1 MTIQQ
6 LTSNHPP
13 ADISS
18 STPDAPISE
27 SVIAQLAAEF
37 FSALPKQNAQGLNL
51 DLPEHATHGTSISH
65 QPQPK
70 DPLAALS
77 GRIPSIVQQANLNPD
92 STRHYIEPTADHPE
106 RRVLSSAP
114 VIGGANTPDPLA
126 SLNGLDLSFSP
137 IHLTQQSTPSSHA
150 SLTPNQTQSAFYF
163 LDLPPEITNPSIPQ
177 NDITRN
183 PYAFDDYHF
192 ANDHQLKSV
201 VQDRNDKPATT
212 EAAYYF
218 IQSPTIETAR
228 PHTDLQMPVSQQKYQ
243 PLDILKIRKDFP
255 ILQERVNGKPLV
267 WLDNAATTHK
277 PQSVIDRI
285 SYFYQ
290 HENSNIHRAAHEL
303 AARASDAYEHAR
315 DVVARFIGAPAAKN
329 IVFVRGTTEGINLI
343 AKSWGKQNIQ
353 AGDEIIVS
361 HLEHHA
367 NIVPWFQLTQETG
380 AKLRVIPV
388 DDTGQIRIDEFIKLL
403 NSKTKLVSITQ
414 VSNALGTVTPTAE
427 IIALAHA
434 AGVRVLIDGAQ
445 SISHMPT
452 NVTALDADFF
462 VFSGHKVFGPTGIG
476 AVYAKSELLDTM
488 PVWEGGGNMIQ
499 DVTFENVIYQ
509 PAPNKFEA
517 GTGNIADA
525 VGLGAAL
532 EYVESIGIHN
542 IARYEHDLLEYGQH
556 ALQSV
561 SGLRLIGTALNK
573 ASVMSFTLAGYE
585 TEEVGK
591 VLNQYGI
598 AVRTGHHCAQPILR
612 RFGVERTVR
621 PSLAFYNTTE
631 EIDLLVSVLHQL
643 RRAKLYK
650 S

>member
-6 LTSNHPP
+6 LTSNLP
-13 ADISS
+13 
-18 STPDAPISE
+18 STDAASATADAPISE

-37 FSALPKQNAQGLNL
+37 FSALPKQNSHGLNL
-51 DLPEHATHGTSISH
+51 DLPEHAAPSISH
-65 QPQPK
+65 PPQPK
-70 DPLAALS
+70 DPIAALS
-77 GRIPSIVQQANLNPD
+77 GRIPAVVQQSSLNPN
-92 STRHYIEPTADHPE
+92 STQRLANPTADHPE
-106 RRVLSSAP
+106 RRILSSSP
-114 VIGGANTPDPLA
+114 VIGGAHNPDPSALF
-126 SLNGLDLSFSP
+126 NR
-137 IHLTQQSTPSSHA
+137 IHLPSGA
-150 SLTPNQTQSAFYF
+150 SEVPQASPTLANDVSGPSAYYF
-163 LDLPPEITNPSIPQ
+163 LDIPKPDSLQ
-177 NDITRN
+177 TSQSGDVLRN
-183 PYAFDDYHF
+183 PFAFDDYHVVD
-192 ANDHQLKSV
+192 DHQLQGLLK
-201 VQDRNDKPATT
+201 DRNDKPVTT
-212 EAAYYF
+212 ESGYYF
-218 IQSPTIETAR
+218 TATPQLDQSQFKR
-228 PHTDLQMPVSQQKYQ
+228 DQDLQIPTTAQNYQ
-243 PLDILKIRKDFP
+243 PIDILQIRRDFP
-255 ILQERVNGKPLV
+255 ILQERVNGKQLI

-277 PQSVIDRI
+277 PQAVIDRI

-315 DVVARFIGAPAAKN
+315 DVVARFIGSPSAQN

-343 AKSWGKQNIQ
+343 AKSWGKQNIG

-361 HLEHHA
+361 NLEHHA
-367 NIVPWFQLTQETG
+367 NIVPWFQLTKETG

-388 DDTGQIRIDEFIKLL
+388 DDTGQIRIDEFAKLL
-403 NSKTKLVSITQ
+403 NPRTKLVAITQ
-414 VSNALGTVTPTAE
+414 VSNALGTVTPTQE

-445 SISHMPT
+445 SVSHMPT

-643 RRAKLYK
+643 RRAKPYK

>member
-6 LTSNHPP
+6 LTSNQPTV
-13 ADISS
+13 DISS
-18 STPDAPISE
+18 GAPDAPISE
-27 SVIAQLAAEF
+27 SLITQLAAEF
-37 FSALPKQNAQGLNL
+37 FSALPKQNPQGFNF
-51 DLPEHATHGTSISH
+51 DLPSH
-65 QPQPK
+65 QPQPR
-70 DPLAALS
+70 DPIAALS
-77 GRIPSIVQQANLNPD
+77 GRVPAIVQQTNLNPA
-92 STRHYIEPTADHPE
+92 STQHFMEPTSDHPE
-106 RRVLSSAP
+106 RRILSSAP

-126 SLNGLDLSFSP
+126 ATHGLDLLF
-137 IHLTQQSTPSSHA
+137 TPSAVVQQAAPATTSSNA
-150 SLTPNQTQSAFYF
+150 QSSYYF
-163 LDLPPEITNPSIPQ
+163 LDLPKPDVVNPQTVNTQSAQ
-177 NDITRN
+177 VDVLKN
-183 PYAFDDYHF
+183 PYAFDNFHVTD
-192 ANDHQLKSV
+192 DHQLRSV
-201 VQDRNDKPATT
+201 LQDRNDKPATA
-212 EAAYYF
+212 ESGYYF
-218 IQSPTIETAR
+218 LQSPTVETAH
-228 PHTDLQMPVSQQKYQ
+228 PHSNLQIPAKTQNDQ
-243 PLDILKIRKDFP
+243 PIDILQIRKDFP
-255 ILQERVNGKPLV
+255 ILQERVNGKQLV

-277 PQSVIDRI
+277 PKVVIDRI
-285 SYFYQ
+285 SYFYE

-315 DVVARFIGAPAAKN
+315 EVVARFIGAPASKN
-329 IVFVRGTTEGINLI
+329 IVFVRGTTEGINLV

-388 DDTGQIRIDEFIKLL
+388 DDTGQIQIEEFVKLL
-403 NSKTKLVSITQ
+403 NPRTKLVSITQ
-414 VSNALGTVTPTAE
+414 VSNALGTVTPTQE

-445 SISHMPT
+445 SVSHMPT

-591 VLNQYGI
+591 ILNQYGI

-643 RRAKLYK
+643 RRSKPYN